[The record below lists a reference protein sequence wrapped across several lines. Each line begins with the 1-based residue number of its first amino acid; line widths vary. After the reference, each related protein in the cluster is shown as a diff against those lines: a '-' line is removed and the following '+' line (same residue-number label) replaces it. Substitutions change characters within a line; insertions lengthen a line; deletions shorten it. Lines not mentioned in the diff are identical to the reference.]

1 MDSSPDR
8 SCEKPARTDRLPVT
22 AMAGWGQDPAHC
34 VERLTEL
41 AGLGVTRFIVV
52 GPSGVDPDVARANR
66 PEHF

>member
-1 MDSSPDR
+1 
-8 SCEKPARTDRLPVT
+8 
-22 AMAGWGQDPAHC
+22 MAGWGQDPAHC

>member
-1 MDSSPDR
+1 M
-8 SCEKPARTDRLPVT
+8 T

-52 GPSGVDPDVARANR
+52 GPSGVDPDVARAAR
-66 PEHF
+66 GLLVRHVLPAVREAA